1 MSDSFLD
8 TAKRMYSSS
17 KLLHNNND
25 FHNACYLAG
34 YVVECY
40 TKIIVEKYSSNQG
53 NNRTARSFSHNLNH
67 LNTEMQYILS
77 GNSALS
83 SYILN
88 ASTDFINIF
97 TKWNPVSLRYV
108 DNTNKINSKNISDD
122 FQAEIDLA
130 MQKITKMQIDGVI

>member
-8 TAKRMYSSS
+8 TAKRMHKSSEI
-17 KLLHNNND
+17 LHQNDD

-40 TKIIVEKYSSNQG
+40 AKILVEKYSSNYG

-77 GNSALS
+77 GNNSLS

-88 ASTDFINIF
+88 ASTDFINILA
-97 TKWNPVSLRYV
+97 KWNPVSLRYV

>member
-25 FHNACYLAG
+25 FHNSCYLAG

-40 TKIIVEKYSSNQG
+40 AKIIVEKYTTKS
-53 NNRTARSFSHNLNH
+53 AKSFSHNINK
-67 LNTEMQYILS
+67 LNTELHQILAGNMTISSYILS
-77 GNSALS
+77 GN
-83 SYILN
+83 
-88 ASTDFINIF
+88 TDYINIF